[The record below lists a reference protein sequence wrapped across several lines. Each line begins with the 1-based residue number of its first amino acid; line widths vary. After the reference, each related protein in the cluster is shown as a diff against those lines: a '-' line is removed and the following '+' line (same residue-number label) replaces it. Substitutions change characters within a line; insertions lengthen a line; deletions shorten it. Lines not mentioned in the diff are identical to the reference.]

1 MKRGF
6 LKYLIIFLISFIP
19 LVAFNIFAYAYIN
32 IRWIIVLL
40 DCILL
45 LVFVVLGNHIANKI
59 FEKKD
64 AKLEAKR
71 KARDEMQKRK
81 KQILEDSYKRIREE
95 KKKNKEESKDDVVVV
110 EDNIGDSK
118 SDEQKEDDVSEDK
131 VKTTTIKK
139 STSNKKSKDKK

>member
-19 LVAFNIFAYAYIN
+19 LVAFNIFAYVYIN

-45 LVFVVLGNHIANKI
+45 LVFVVLGNHIAKKI

-95 KKKNKEESKDDVVVV
+95 KKKSKESKSEDVIIV
-110 EDNIGDSK
+110 EDNAKEGTETNIGVEESSGQD
-118 SDEQKEDDVSEDK
+118 
-131 VKTTTIKK
+131 VKTVKK
-139 STSNKKSKDKK
+139 SNKKSKDKK